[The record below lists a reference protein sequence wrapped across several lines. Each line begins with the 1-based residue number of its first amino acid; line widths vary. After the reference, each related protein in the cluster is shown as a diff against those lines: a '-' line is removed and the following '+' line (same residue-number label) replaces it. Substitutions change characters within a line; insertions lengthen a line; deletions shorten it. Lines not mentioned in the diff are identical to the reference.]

1 MSVLFSDLSV
11 EEANSQNPAGNRSQ
25 REIEALSEMQ
35 TADAVV
41 GSVWEPILLEN
52 SNSFYFKEKRFRFS
66 EEFRIHSPKVAGQI
80 GSWESFM

>member
-35 TADAVV
+35 TAAAAAVV
-41 GSVWEPILLEN
+41 GSV
-52 SNSFYFKEKRFRFS
+52 
-66 EEFRIHSPKVAGQI
+66 
-80 GSWESFM
+80 